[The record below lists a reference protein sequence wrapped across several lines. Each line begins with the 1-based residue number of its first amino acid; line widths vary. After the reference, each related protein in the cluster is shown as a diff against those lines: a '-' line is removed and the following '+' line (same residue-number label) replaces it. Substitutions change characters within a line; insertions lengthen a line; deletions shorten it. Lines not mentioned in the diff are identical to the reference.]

1 MSVLIQ
7 YALVF
12 VYLSLTTRIGT
23 GNLSGKCNNKI
34 KNQKVYKKI
43 VYIL

>member
-12 VYLSLTTRIGT
+12 VYLSLTIHLGT
-23 GNLSGKCNNKI
+23 GNLSGKCNNEI
-34 KNQKVYKKI
+34 KNQKSK
-43 VYIL
+43 